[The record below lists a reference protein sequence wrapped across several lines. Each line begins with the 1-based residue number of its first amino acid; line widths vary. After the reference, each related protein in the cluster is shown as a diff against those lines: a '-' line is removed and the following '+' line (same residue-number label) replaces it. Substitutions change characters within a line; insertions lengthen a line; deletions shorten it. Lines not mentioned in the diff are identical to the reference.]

1 MRGIRIGVLYDL
13 KDKLSGGLGRIKQRM
28 GKVNDLQ
35 KKARLNTKSYFNSF
49 SQGIRGAI
57 PSLESFKMKNVQMF
71 EAISDQI
78 PFVGRLGPL
87 LANPYIIALAAVIA
101 LIAGITKLGGH
112 MVDVTKEITTNQE
125 MVRSMFHLTGQEL
138 NDTTAQIMAIGDVLK
153 VETGEIG
160 KAANSLT
167 KEYEDMGVSVGDSL
181 NAIKTGLVAT
191 NGQLDLEELKEYSS
205 QMRTAGL
212 TMEEFVA
219 LSVKGR
225 KEGIFG
231 DKAPDTVKEFNLR
244 LKEMTPAAKT
254 ALEGI
259 GISSDALLN
268 GLNNGSMTTMDA
280 LRKVSNAMKGVSV
293 QARQTA
299 IADLFGGPGEDVGER
314 FLLMLGDMDLS
325 MKSITDEMTKQQ
337 LHQLR
342 QIELTEQMN
351 KQQQRYAEILQPV
364 INWWEEVKIKVLTLF
379 NNVLSN
385 AMEWFRDQWIKLE
398 PVIMMIWQLLKI
410 AITPVIIAIVVAV
423 KGLANTFALVAS
435 VIRGTYNT
443 VKYFFELIA
452 WGINWVYNALGGE
465 GNLWDKMFDKLD
477 VWRFRIKVFFEDIA
491 NYGGKAFKLFE
502 ALLERDPKKIKAAY
516 DAIKGFAF
524 RNADA
529 LYQNTKQAATAGGAL
544 GSNPTT
550 GDPAA
555 DAGNNSSLAAN
566 TSQQRNVTVN
576 IQNLNEGGINLTTQ
590 NIRESANDVEGAFME
605 MLIRAI
611 RNVEQT
617 I

>member
-13 KDKLSGGLGRIKQRM
+13 KDKLSGGLGRIKERM

-35 KKARLNTKSYFNSF
+35 KKARLKTKEYFNSF
-49 SQGIRGAI
+49 SDGIKNAM
-57 PSLESFKMKNVQMF
+57 PSLESFKMKNVQLF

-87 LANPYIIALAAVIA
+87 LANPYAIALAAVIA
-101 LIAGITKLGGH
+101 LTAGIVKLGGH
-112 MVDVTKEITTNQE
+112 MVDVTNEIKDNQKIVQATFGITGDALSDTNAK
-125 MVRSMFHLTGQEL
+125 V
-138 NDTTAQIMAIGDVLK
+138 MALSDVLK
-153 VETGEIG
+153 VETSELS
-160 KAANSLT
+160 KAANTLQ
-167 KEYEDMGVSVGDSL
+167 KEYADTGLTIDDSL
-181 NAIKTGLVAT
+181 NLIKTGIQAT
-191 NGQLDLEELKEYSS
+191 NGQFDLEEVKEYAS
-205 QMRTAGL
+205 QMRDAGL
-212 TMEEFVA
+212 TAEEFISLGA
-219 LSVKGR
+219 LAK

-231 DKAPDTVKEFNLR
+231 DKGLDSVKEFNLR
-244 LKEMTPAAKT
+244 VREMVKSGEDALKGLKMNSKQLLKGLDDGSLRSIDIMKQVGAAMKT
-254 ALEGI
+254 A
-259 GISSDALLN
+259 N
-268 GLNNGSMTTMDA
+268 T
-280 LRKVSNAMKGVSV
+280 

-299 IADLFGGPGEDVGER
+299 MADLFGGAGEDAGKR
-314 FLLMLGDMDLS
+314 FLMQLGEMDLS
-325 MKSITDEMTKQQ
+325 IKGMSKGMEDIISYQNKQIALNVKIRKQQ
-337 LHQLR
+337 TRFADVIQPMIKAWELFKLR
-342 QIELTEQMN
+342 VQ
-351 KQQQRYAEILQPV
+351 EIFYG
-364 INWWEEVKIKVLTLF
+364 VLGD
-379 NNVLSN
+379 
-385 AMEWFRDQWIKLE
+385 AMEWLKEQWDKLE
-398 PVIMMIWQLLKI
+398 PVIMLIWKILKI
-410 AITPVIIAIVVAV
+410 AITPVIIAIVIAV
-423 KGLANTFALVAS
+423 KGLANTFALVES

-465 GNLWDKMFDKLD
+465 GNLWDKIFDKLD
-477 VWRFRIKVFFEDIA
+477 LWRFRIKIFFEDIA

-529 LYQNTKQAATAGGAL
+529 LYQTTKQAATGGGAL
-544 GSNPTT
+544 GTNPTT
-550 GDPAA
+550 GDPTK
-555 DAGNNSSLAAN
+555 GSGKNSSLAAN

-590 NIRESANDVEGAFME
+590 NIRESANDIEGAFME